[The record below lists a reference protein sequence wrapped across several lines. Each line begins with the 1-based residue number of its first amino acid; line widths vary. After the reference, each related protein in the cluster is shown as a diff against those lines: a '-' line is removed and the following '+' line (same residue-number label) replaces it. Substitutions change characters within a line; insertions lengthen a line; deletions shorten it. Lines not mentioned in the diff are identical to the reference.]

1 MIFLSDVLFHNMTPI
16 QIILLI
22 IIGTVVAK
30 TAQKYAKRAITVR
43 EFFLWAAFWLFGAV
57 LVVFP
62 NATQTVANFVGIGRG
77 VDLLIYGALIILF
90 VTVFFALVRVERLER
105 DVTYI
110 VRHLALKKKV
120 QPQPTPPKNEVL

>member
-1 MIFLSDVLFHNMTPI
+1 M
-16 QIILLI
+16 
-22 IIGTVVAK
+22 
-30 TAQKYAKRAITVR
+30 
-43 EFFLWAAFWLFGAV
+43 
-57 LVVFP
+57 
-62 NATQTVANFVGIGRG
+62 
-77 VDLLIYGALIILF
+77 DLLIYGALIILF